1 MELQDYLRLIKRFFY
16 DPNGLV
22 RIIKRYLTKWN
33 PGMLDGGR
41 IYKMRYVAVPLYRIF
56 GAIVPNNKS
65 EKFHSFHGEDEYIS
79 EYLKQNGEFTLVD
92 IGSGDGFTMSNLA
105 RSIHSGE
112 VNAILVEGNGL
123 KFSQLAVNYANNKN
137 VTLIRSLVTPE
148 NVSSIVDKTQIN
160 TRNYI
165 LSLDIDTYDLFVAKR
180 ILETNPPSLMCLEW
194 NPLFE
199 PPIEFTVNPN
209 YRSGWRGDWFWGASI
224 ETWNK
229 MLNAFNFGIVKVCGV
244 SFFAEPRTAT
254 GLYLTSQEAYDN
266 FLSQKNRPL
275 MPSETKESGYSE
287 NLTFIKNLLDEYPGY
302 FTSSISVNKG

>member
-1 MELQDYLRLIKRFFY
+1 VELQKNLRLIKRFFY

-56 GAIVPNNKS
+56 GAIIPNNKS

-79 EYLKQNGEFTLVD
+79 DYLKHNGEFTLVD
-92 IGSGDGFTMSNLA
+92 IGCGDGFTMSNLA

-112 VNAILVEGNGL
+112 VSAILVEGNGL

-148 NVSSIVDKTQIN
+148 NVSSIVDKTQMN
-160 TRNYI
+160 TPNYI

-209 YRSGWRGDWFWGASI
+209 YKSGWRGDWFWGASI

-229 MLNAFNFGIVKVCGV
+229 MLNAFNFGIVKVYGV
-244 SFFAEPRTAT
+244 SFFAEPRSAT
-254 GLYLTSQEAYDN
+254 GVYLTSQEAYDN
-266 FLSQKNRPL
+266 FLSQKNRPFL
-275 MPSETKESGYSE
+275 PSETKEPGYSE
-287 NLTFIKNLLDEYPGY
+287 NLTFIKNLLEEYTDY